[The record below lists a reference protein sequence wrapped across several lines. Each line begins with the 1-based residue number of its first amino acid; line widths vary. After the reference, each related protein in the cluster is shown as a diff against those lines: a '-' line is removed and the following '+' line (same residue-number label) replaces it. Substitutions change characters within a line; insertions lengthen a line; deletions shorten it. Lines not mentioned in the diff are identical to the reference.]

1 MPASFSTHWTWSLG
15 PSDTKH
21 SPDLWENPK
30 VPHKVSTQMFPLQKE
45 SLEVKEGKR
54 AEGRFSGEEALV
66 FLSIV
71 EGARAVGAEGR
82 KVVDL
87 VEAEEM
93 GVLLLEGEDQDSW
106 WPRRCDGRSSGSR
119 VF

>member
-1 MPASFSTHWTWSLG
+1 MPASFSTHWTWSLR

-21 SPDLWENPK
+21 DPDLWGNPE
-30 VPHKVSTQMFPLQKE
+30 VPHKVSTQMSPLQKE

-54 AEGRFSGEEALV
+54 TEGRFSGEEALV

-71 EGARAVGAEGR
+71 EGARAVGGEGR

-93 GVLLLEGEDQDSW
+93 GGGLLLKGEGQDSW
-106 WPRRCDGRSSGSR
+106 WPQKM
-119 VF
+119 